1 MTVNDPIITPKSL
14 MELDHHALLQVLRR
28 FFAEH
33 GQGLICA
40 YLFGSTA
47 RGTANTH
54 SDIDLALLYAESPP
68 DTLEGLGIDVAV
80 ALQQRLHRPVDC
92 VVLNR
97 APVDLIHR
105 VLRDGILVYEQDR
118 SRRIRFEVQARNAYF
133 DLLPV
138 LRQYRKARDIKT

>member
-1 MTVNDPIITPKSL
+1 MG
-14 MELDHHALLQVLRR
+14 LDYHALIEPLRQ
-28 FFAEH
+28 FFTESA
-33 GQGLICA
+33 QGLICA

-47 RGTANTH
+47 RSTAGTH
-54 SDIDLALLYAESPP
+54 SDIDVALLYAKPP
-68 DTLEGLGIDVAV
+68 PATLEGLGVDLEV
-80 ALQQRLHRPVDC
+80 ALEQRLHRPVDC

-118 SRRIRFEVQARNAYF
+118 SRRIRFEVQSRNAYF

-138 LRQYRKARDIKT
+138 LREYRKARDIKT